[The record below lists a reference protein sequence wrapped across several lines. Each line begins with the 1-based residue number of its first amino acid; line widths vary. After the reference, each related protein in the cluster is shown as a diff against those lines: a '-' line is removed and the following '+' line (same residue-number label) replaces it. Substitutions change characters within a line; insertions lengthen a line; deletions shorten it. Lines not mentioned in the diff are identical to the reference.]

1 MPIGSIKEK
10 QPHWTEFNLL
20 LETVSDNIRYLF
32 IDIEFD
38 SENADNKQLMYNEIY
53 PPGIDK

>member
-20 LETVSDNIRYLF
+20 LETVSDDIGYLF

-38 SENADNKQLMYNEIY
+38 SENADNK
-53 PPGIDK
+53 